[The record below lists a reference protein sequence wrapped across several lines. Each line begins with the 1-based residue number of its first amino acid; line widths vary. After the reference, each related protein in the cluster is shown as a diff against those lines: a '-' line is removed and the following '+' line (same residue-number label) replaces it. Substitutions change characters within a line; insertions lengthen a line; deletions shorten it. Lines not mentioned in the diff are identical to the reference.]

1 LSRLRRALRAIAV
14 DADLLRR
21 RRELRLLMIGQ
32 TVSLMGSAVTL
43 VAIPVQM
50 YDLTGS
56 TVAVGLI
63 GLTQF
68 VPILVLALVGGALA
82 DAFDRRRI
90 IITAELGSLT
100 VAILL
105 TVNALLPDP
114 MLWPLYAGSA
124 LLAGLMAI
132 LRPPL
137 DALVPRL
144 VESHELAASSALYG
158 AARNAAGLGG
168 PALAGVLIATIGFDA
183 TYALDSLT
191 FLVSLAALWRMN
203 TPPPAP
209 DAEPPSWRGI
219 VEGLRFARSKP
230 VLIGTYLIDINAM
243 FFAMPEALFPAY
255 AQRHGGAAVAGALYA
270 APAAGALA
278 LSLASGWT
286 RHVVRHGRAV
296 AIAAAGW
303 GAAIVVF
310 GVAGPLWLAIA
321 ALAVA
326 GASDA
331 VSAIFRGTIWNEV
344 VPDRMRGRLAGM
356 EMISYTAGPTLGNV
370 EAGFAAALIGLRGSI
385 VLGGVICVCGTAG
398 LAGALPELWRYESEA
413 MRRPAG
419 THRAVESSGSG

>member
-68 VPILVLALVGGALA
+68 VPILALALLGGALA

-144 VESHELAASSALYG
+144 VEPHELAASSALYG

-168 PALAGVLIATIGFDA
+168 PALAGVLIAA
-183 TYALDSLT
+183 TDVSFAYGLDLVSFVASLT
-191 FLVSLAALWRMN
+191 AFALMR
-203 TPPPAP
+203 TPPPP
-209 DAEPPSWRGI
+209 MDAAPPSLRGVI
-219 VEGLRFARSKP
+219 EGLR
-230 VLIGTYLIDINAM
+230 Y
-243 FFAMPEALFPAY
+243 
-255 AQRHGGAAVAGALYA
+255 
-270 APAAGALA
+270 
-278 LSLASGWT
+278 
-286 RHVVRHGRAV
+286 
-296 AIAAAGW
+296 
-303 GAAIVVF
+303 
-310 GVAGPLWLAIA
+310 
-321 ALAVA
+321 
-326 GASDA
+326 A
-331 VSAIFRGTIWNEV
+331 VSRQE
-344 VPDRMRGRLAGM
+344 L
-356 EMISYTAGPTLGNV
+356 LG
-370 EAGFAAALIGLRGSI
+370 S
-385 VLGGVICVCGTAG
+385 
-398 LAGALPELWRYESEA
+398 
-413 MRRPAG
+413 
-419 THRAVESSGSG
+419 